1 MNISI
6 RPKRLPFDLAEMAL
20 RVAYRFLDEWDETIT
35 LFKAEAASYV
45 GHGYNKGIKY
55 TVVLS
60 VPVTSNTDGPK
71 AEFTA
76 ILEIIYD
83 REVYSICYLDKD
95 SSVPIV
101 ISHGN
106 IYQVRGAGFYETS
119 LQISLVYN
127 AITAGLNTWVEKM
140 KGRIKRVTDFSETLT
155 LPTMPPT
162 S

>member
-83 REVYSICYLDKD
+83 R
-95 SSVPIV
+95 
-101 ISHGN
+101 
-106 IYQVRGAGFYETS
+106 
-119 LQISLVYN
+119 
-127 AITAGLNTWVEKM
+127 
-140 KGRIKRVTDFSETLT
+140 
-155 LPTMPPT
+155 
-162 S
+162 